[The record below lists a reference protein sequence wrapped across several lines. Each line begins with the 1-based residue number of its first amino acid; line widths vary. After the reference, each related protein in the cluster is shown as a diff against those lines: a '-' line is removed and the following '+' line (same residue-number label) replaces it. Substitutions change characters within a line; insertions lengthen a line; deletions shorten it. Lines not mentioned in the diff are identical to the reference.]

1 MAFFGSEMLGAIGGV
16 TGAGAVN
23 PFERAD
29 AGAGFAPIA
38 PITTAPVGVSSAQAA
53 AAAERGGSFATQ
65 LTGAVDEAQ
74 RLSGVSNELAIAAV
88 SGDLTDIHDATIA
101 AARSSLTL
109 EVIAT
114 MRNRGVEAFN
124 EIMRMQA

>member
-1 MAFFGSEMLGAIGGV
+1 MAVFGV
-16 TGAGAVN
+16 TGVGT
-23 PFERAD
+23 D
-29 AGAGFAPIA
+29 AAGFAAFESIQA
-38 PITTAPVGVSSAQAA
+38 PAATTGTASVD
-53 AAAERGGSFATQ
+53 GGAGFATQ
-65 LTGAVDEAQ
+65 LTDAVDEAQ

-88 SGDLTDIHDATIA
+88 TGDLTDIHDATIA

-109 EVIAT
+109 EVLAT

>member
-1 MAFFGSEMLGAIGGV
+1 MAFFGSEMLSAVGGV
-16 TGAGAVN
+16 Q
-23 PFERAD
+23 RAD
-29 AGAGFAPIA
+29 AGAGIGGIA
-38 PITTAPVGVSSAQAA
+38 PISTAPTGVSATEAA

-88 SGDLTDIHDATIA
+88 TGDLTDIHDATIA
-101 AARSSLTL
+101 AARSSMTL